1 MLVVFRD
8 LTDKI
13 VQSSFISIFASIVLI
28 ALIAGIFFKR
38 IIWGIIAITPLLSAV
53 LLNFGL
59 MGWFGMDFSHVTAI
73 LSSVII
79 GVGVDF
85 AIHYISQF
93 KRISASSSD
102 HHNITNQTIDDVGYP
117 ILLNA
122 GSNMAFG
129 ALLFSSFLPIQQIG
143 GLMVLAMFATS
154 VGTLTLMASLVELL
168 KKKLINNNYLEK

>member
-8 LTDKI
+8 MTDLI

-28 ALIAGIFFKR
+28 AIIAGLFFKR
-38 IIWGIIAITPLLSAV
+38 VLWGMLAVTPLASAV
-53 LLNFGL
+53 ILNFGL
-59 MGWFGMDFSHVTAI
+59 MGLVGIDFSHVTAI
-73 LSSVII
+73 LSSIII

-93 KRISASSSD
+93 KRISARIKDSSK
-102 HHNITNQTIDDVGYP
+102 ITNEVIDDVGYP
-117 ILLNA
+117 ILLDA

-143 GLMVLAMFATS
+143 GLMVLAMLATS
-154 VGTLTLMASLVELL
+154 IGTLTLLAALVELL